1 MNLYA
6 VRSIYKFEM
15 ARAIRTLFQSFL
27 APVISTSLYF
37 VVFGTAIG
45 SQIPDIDG
53 VKYGAFI
60 IPGLIMLSVITQ
72 SLSNSA
78 FGIFMPK
85 YNGTIYEILSAPIS
99 PLETILGYV
108 GAASTKSIFIGLII
122 LATATLFISF
132 EIKHPF
138 WMLLFLFLTSVS
150 FSLFGFMIGIWA
162 SNWEKLNL
170 IPLIVVTPLVF
181 LGGTFYS
188 ISMLPPTWQIISKFN
203 PVLYLVSGFR
213 WSFFG
218 KADVH
223 ILTSIFSILTFI
235 SICLLTI
242 FFIFKTG
249 YKLRE

>member
-45 SQIPDIDG
+45 SQIPDING
-53 VKYGAFI
+53 VNYGAFI

-122 LATATLFISF
+122 LITASLFITF

-150 FSLFGFMIGIWA
+150 FSLFGFIIGIWA
-162 SNWEKLNL
+162 TNWEKLNL

-188 ISMLPPTWQIISKFN
+188 MSMLPPTWQIISKFN

-218 KADVH
+218 ESDVP
-223 ILTSIFSILTFI
+223 ILISIFSVLTFI
-235 SICLLTI
+235 SICLLAI

>member
-1 MNLYA
+1 
-6 VRSIYKFEM
+6 
-15 ARAIRTLFQSFL
+15 
-27 APVISTSLYF
+27 
-37 VVFGTAIG
+37 
-45 SQIPDIDG
+45 
-53 VKYGAFI
+53 
-60 IPGLIMLSVITQ
+60 MLSVITQ

-99 PLETILGYV
+99 PLEIILGYV

-122 LATATLFISF
+122 LTTATLFISF

-188 ISMLPPTWQIISKFN
+188 ISMLPPTWQVISKFN

-218 KADVH
+218 EADVH

-235 SICLLTI
+235 SICLLAI

>member
-45 SQIPDIDG
+45 SQIPDING
-53 VKYGAFI
+53 VNYGAFI

-122 LATATLFISF
+122 LITASLFISF
-132 EIKHPF
+132 EIKYPF
-138 WMLLFLFLTSVS
+138 WMLIFLFLTSVS
-150 FSLFGFMIGIWA
+150 FSLFGFIIGIWA
-162 SNWEKLNL
+162 TNWEKLNL

-188 ISMLPPTWQIISKFN
+188 MSMLPPTWQIISKFN

-218 KADVH
+218 ESDVP
-223 ILTSIFSILTFI
+223 ILISIFSVLIFI
-235 SICLLTI
+235 SICLLAI

>member
-6 VRSIYKFEM
+6 VWSIYKFEM

-122 LATATLFISF
+122 LITANLFISF
-132 EIKHPF
+132 QVEHPL
-138 WMLLFLFLTSVS
+138 WMLLFLLLTSVS
-150 FSLFGFMIGIWA
+150 FSLFGFIIGIWA
-162 SNWEKLNL
+162 TNWEKLNL

-188 ISMLPPTWQIISKFN
+188 ISMLPPAWKMISKFN

-218 KADVH
+218 QSDVP
-223 ILTSIFSILTFI
+223 ILISIFSILTFI
-235 SICLLTI
+235 SICFLTI

>member
-99 PLETILGYV
+99 PLEIILGYV
-108 GAASTKSIFIGLII
+108 GSASTKSIFIGLII

-188 ISMLPPTWQIISKFN
+188 ISMLPPTWQVISKFN

-218 KADVH
+218 EADVH

>member
-99 PLETILGYV
+99 PLEIILGYV

-188 ISMLPPTWQIISKFN
+188 ISMLPPTWQVISKFN

-218 KADVH
+218 EADVH

-235 SICLLTI
+235 YICLLAI

>member
-1 MNLYA
+1 MNFYA
-6 VRSIYKFEM
+6 IRSIYKFEM

-45 SQIPDIDG
+45 SQIPDING
-53 VKYGAFI
+53 VDYGAFI

-99 PLETILGYV
+99 PLETVLGYV

-122 LATATLFISF
+122 LITASLFISF

-138 WMLLFLFLTSVS
+138 WMFLFLFLTSVS
-150 FSLFGFMIGIWA
+150 FSLFGFIIGIWA
-162 SNWEKLNL
+162 TNWEKLNL

-188 ISMLPPTWQIISKFN
+188 LSMLPNTWQVISKFN

-218 KADVH
+218 ESDVH
-223 ILTSIFSILTFI
+223 ILTSIFSVLAFI
-235 SICLLTI
+235 AICLLAI